1 MNWLDILIVV
11 AVGTSVA
18 IGVLRGFVRECF
30 SLAAYVVGYL
40 VATGTY
46 VFVAELFTG
55 IIRSPQLREIL
66 SFAVIFIIAV
76 VLTNLLG
83 RYLRKLIAKAKGL
96 SLADRVVGLTFGFCR
111 GVLILALVM
120 IPLSLFPA
128 LGSDS
133 IRGSSLAPY
142 LMMVSREL
150 SRWAFSE
157 DNVLKSDKIKIRVDT
172 FSETVGGGVNT
183 LKKAAED
190 AKDKVSEKIGEN
202 ILAPSTEK
210 DGEKREKTG
219 ITQEDRKQLNQLIE
233 QL

>member
-1 MNWLDILIVV
+1 MNWLDILIVA

-30 SLAAYVVGYL
+30 SLAAYMVGYL

-46 VFVAELFTG
+46 VFIADLFTG
-55 IIRSPQLREIL
+55 IICSPQIREIL
-66 SFAVIFIIAV
+66 SFAIIFILAV

-96 SLADRVVGLTFGFCR
+96 SLADRLVGLTFGFCR

-128 LGSDS
+128 IGSDS
-133 IRGSSLAPY
+133 IRGSTLAPY
-142 LMMVSREL
+142 LIMVSREL

-157 DNVLKSDKIKIRVDT
+157 DNVLKSDKIKIRVET
-172 FSETVGGGVNT
+172 FSETLGGGVDT
-183 LKKAAED
+183 FKKAAEE
-190 AKDKVSEKIGEN
+190 AKAKVSEKIGEK
-202 ILAPSTEK
+202 ILAPSTEEN
-210 DGEKREKTG
+210 GGKREKTG
-219 ITQEDRKQLNQLIE
+219 ITPEDRKQLNQLIE